1 VSLIC
6 LLPFF
11 LWQNLIANLFA
22 VKSRTRIAW
31 DSMEEDEEAR
41 THSPPSRDQ
50 EASASP
56 AQRSTQPQGQG
67 NTPGPK
73 IWRSNMVVALVR
85 YIEHTQ
91 YFELHIPRNAQ
102 NKDDVS
108 GKWFQESSD
117 FIMRACPA
125 EVVGF
130 TRERMAT
137 CVALKMRRI
146 RALYYRTTAAAHLKW
161 ARFYNAFRVHGIA
174 AFTEAIASPKVQDS
188 SACDT

>member
-1 VSLIC
+1 
-6 LLPFF
+6 
-11 LWQNLIANLFA
+11 
-22 VKSRTRIAW
+22 
-31 DSMEEDEEAR
+31 
-41 THSPPSRDQ
+41 
-50 EASASP
+50 
-56 AQRSTQPQGQG
+56 
-67 NTPGPK
+67 
-73 IWRSNMVVALVR
+73 MVVALVR

-161 ARFYNAFRVHGIA
+161 ARFYNAFRIHGIA

-188 SACDT
+188 SACDTRIEQLQAKIKRLETSKERLVRNLENLVNLQQDDDVIYLK